1 MSDNTI
7 TATASPEQA
16 TPSEQIKSDEIT
28 LGTPPEEER
37 TEAFA
42 GRLFEAY
49 IACMEV
55 LAIQLGDDLGLY
67 RALAAADWSNP
78 AGLAAAAGID
88 ERYAREWLEQQAV
101 AGILEVD
108 RPEADAAAR
117 RYHLPQAHRPVLL
130 DPTSPAYLAA
140 GASLVSSIAQVL
152 PRLVEAYRDGGGVS
166 YADYGSKLAHGVAA
180 MNGAAYQAELG
191 STWLPS
197 VPAID
202 AALRRPGARVLDL
215 GCGHGITSM
224 EIARAYPQ
232 ASVVGVDLDQDSV
245 RVARAAAATA
255 GLADRVTFVHADAAA
270 PHQPAGFDAV
280 TIFEALHDMGDP
292 VGALRAARAALRDG
306 GQVLVADERV
316 AEAFTAPG
324 DELERFC
331 YGASVLHCLPATM
344 AESPVE
350 ASGTVLRPATVARW
364 SREAGFRRLEQLPID
379 SVFWRFYLLVP

>member
-1 MSDNTI
+1 M
-7 TATASPEQA
+7 ASSGPAPPDAVPAEQ
-16 TPSEQIKSDEIT
+16 T
-28 LGTPPEEER
+28 EE
-37 TEAFA
+37 FA

-49 IACMEV
+49 ISCLEV
-55 LAIQLGDDLGLY
+55 LAVQLGDDLGLY
-67 RALAAADWSNP
+67 RALAAAGWSTA
-78 AGLAAAAGID
+78 AGLAAMAGIH
-88 ERYAREWLEQQAV
+88 ERYAQEWLEQQAV
-101 AGILEVD
+101 AGVLEVD
-108 RPEADAAAR
+108 QPDAPASAR
-117 RYHLPQAHRPVLL
+117 RYHLPEAHRPVLL
-130 DPTSPAYLAA
+130 DPSSPAYLVPGAA
-140 GASLVSSIAQVL
+140 LVSSIAQVL
-152 PRLVEAYRDGGGVS
+152 PRVVEAYRNGGGVS
-166 YADYGSKLAHGVAA
+166 YGDYGSRLAHGIAA
-180 MNGAAYQAELG
+180 MNGPAYQADLG
-191 STWLPS
+191 STWLPC

-215 GCGHGITSM
+215 GCGHGTTSLA
-224 EIARAYPQ
+224 IARAYPR

-255 GLADRVTFVHADAAA
+255 GLADRVTFVHADAATLR
-270 PHQPAGFDAV
+270 QPESFDVV

-306 GQVLVADERV
+306 GHVLVADERV

-364 SREAGFRRLEQLPID
+364 SRAAGFQRLEQLPID
-379 SVFWRFYLLVP
+379 SMFWRFYLLVP